1 MNSQRHSQAFQ
12 EQSLRKVFER
22 GDRTIS
28 QVAGELG
35 LKIWTLKGWMKKSRK
50 RSRVLGGSKRGLA
63 GPPPAERL
71 ALLLASAQLS
81 GEALQGFCREHG
93 IFSHQLEAWKAEFGQ
108 SKPAE
113 ADQPVRA
120 ERDALQQRCG
130 QLEREL
136 QRKDKALAEAAAL
149 LVLSK
154 KYQALLADE
163 VE

>member
-12 EQSLRKVFER
+12 EQSLRKVFDR
-22 GDRTIS
+22 GDRTIG
-28 QVAGELG
+28 QVAAELG
-35 LKIWTLKGWMKKSRK
+35 MNTTTLKGWMKKSRK
-50 RSRVLGGSKRGLA
+50 RSRVLGGSKRGVA

-108 SKPAE
+108 PKPE

-120 ERDALQQRCG
+120 ERDALEQRCG